1 MLEISAGKKLCDA
14 RLARRL
20 SIDEAAHATKMR
32 PDKILALENDDFS
45 RFGGA
50 AYAKGFLLLYSR
62 FLGVDVSSQLRE
74 FEGMDLR
81 VNVEEYQYLSNA
93 PEPAPQERAPIRR
106 REGRPSVVPL
116 VAVLLIAP
124 LAFVVMYLVAEWRR
138 LPVSQPKPGSAET
151 TPPAVVAPAAPAHE
165 GTESVNRQAAPAPAK
180 PPERSSRPAE
190 PASSLASAPG
200 GAPSESPEV
209 RRAEPARPPETPV
222 LRIGAPTI
230 SQVEA
235 SGAANK
241 LVVETSR
248 KTWIKIRRDSPDG
261 PVIYED
267 YVYPGAGHVA
277 VKLHGA
283 RLFVEV
289 RDQSAVQIRKDGQPI
304 AYQPPGIWVQ

>member
-1 MLEISAGKKLCDA
+1 MVEPSAGKKLCDA

-32 PDKILALENDDFS
+32 PDKILALENDDYS

-62 FLGVDVSSQLRE
+62 FLGADVSSQLRE
-74 FEGMDLR
+74 FEGMDVR
-81 VNVEEYQYLSNA
+81 VNVDEYQYLSNA

-106 REGRPSVVPL
+106 REGRPSVIPL
-116 VAVLLIAP
+116 LAVLLLAP
-124 LAFVVMYLVAEWRR
+124 LGFVVMYLVAEWRR
-138 LPVSQPKPGSAET
+138 LPVGQPKSGAAEMN
-151 TPPAVVAPAAPAHE
+151 PPAAVAPAAPTR
-165 GTESVNRQAAPAPAK
+165 GTSESVNRDAAPAPAK
-180 PPERSSRPAE
+180 RPERSAPRTE
-190 PASSLASAPG
+190 PGSSVASTTGES
-200 GAPSESPEV
+200 PSESPV
-209 RRAEPARPPETPV
+209 SVPRV
-222 LRIGAPTI
+222 GAPTI

-235 SGAANK
+235 SGTANK

-248 KTWIKIRRDSPDG
+248 KTWIKIHRDSPDG
-261 PVIYED
+261 PLVYED
-267 YVYPGAGHVA
+267 YVYPGVGHVA